1 LSNEAPLQCGAFSFG
16 ELAAAEAVVHAER
29 TKGPIFQLVNVS
41 FARLAAATNPK
52 KKRRPAEAN
61 RHLPVN
67 SRPLIEL
74 LMIGG
79 HDRQQ

>member
-1 LSNEAPLQCGAFSFG
+1 MAMATRRAMSKHPRTGQGVYFLTG
-16 ELAAAEAVVHAER
+16 ECI
-29 TKGPIFQLVNVS
+29 G
-41 FARLAAATNPK
+41 RLRAATNRK

-74 LMIGG
+74 LTIGG